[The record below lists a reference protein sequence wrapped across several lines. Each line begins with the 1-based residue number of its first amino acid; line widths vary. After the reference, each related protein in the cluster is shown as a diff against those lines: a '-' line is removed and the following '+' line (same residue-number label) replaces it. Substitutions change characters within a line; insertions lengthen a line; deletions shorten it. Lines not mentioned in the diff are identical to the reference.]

1 MYTVD
6 KTNSITKIKAEIKAM
21 ATEFLLSA
29 LREKYGEDNVKMVR
43 TGNTSK
49 SNDIAFIFDEA
60 TGEDGE
66 VNPIVVAINPS
77 VKEFS
82 NHTSDKGKVYVPF
95 DFYAA
100 ANEYD
105 DYVEEKEAKAQ
116 AAKEAKAAKA
126 AKDAEKRKAKS
137 E

>member
-6 KTNSITKIKAEIKAM
+6 KTNTITKIKTEIKAM
-21 ATEFLLSA
+21 ATEFLISA

-43 TGNTSK
+43 TGNASK
-49 SNDIAFIFDEA
+49 ANEIAVIVDEA

-66 VNPIVVAINPS
+66 VNPIVITLNPA

-105 DYVEEKEAKAQ
+105 AYLDEKEAKAV
-116 AAKEAKAAKA
+116 AAKEAKAARE
-126 AKDAEKRKAKS
+126 AKKAKS

>member
-6 KTNSITKIKAEIKAM
+6 KTNSTTKIKAEIKAM
-21 ATEFLLSA
+21 ATEFLLSV

-43 TGNTSK
+43 TGNASK
-49 SNDIAFIFDEA
+49 SNEIAVIVDEA

-66 VNPIVVAINPS
+66 INPIVITLNPA

-82 NHTSDKGKVYVPF
+82 NHTSDKGKVYIPF
-95 DFYAA
+95 DFFAA

-105 DYVEEKEAKAQ
+105 NYVEEKEAKAQ